1 MLKQA
6 VAAKILESRGPTL
19 MIVATQTPG
28 ISLTEE
34 FFHPIFN
41 GIKERNIEKQ
51 LKVYSMR
58 KPRGLNYLPK

>member
-34 FFHPIFN
+34 FFHLIFN

-58 KPRGLNYLPK
+58 KPSGLNYLPK

>member
-1 MLKQA
+1 
-6 VAAKILESRGPTL
+6 

-34 FFHPIFN
+34 FFHLIFN